1 MDSYK
6 EKRAAIT
13 AKVTW
18 TGVAVNCV
26 LSAGKI
32 IAGVIGRSG
41 AMIADGIHS
50 ISDFITDFII
60 LFFLKLSAKE
70 HDIDHR
76 YGHGKFETFS
86 TFLVSVILLAVGVML
101 AEGGIEKIVFWAK
114 GGELE
119 RPGLIAAIAAV
130 VSIIAKEWLF
140 RYTYRKG
147 KEIGND
153 AVIANAWHHRSDAL
167 SSIGVLVGILGAIF
181 LGERWAILDPVACVA
196 VSVFIFIAAIKILIP
211 AVNELVDHCLPGNEE
226 KLITDTILEVDGVRG
241 MHHLRTRKSGNLR
254 IMDVH
259 IKVDPNITVD
269 AGHDIA
275 TAVEKAL
282 DDAFDHIPIMKS
294 IHIEPYRGKDVTND

>member
-1 MDSYK
+1 MEY
-6 EKRAAIT
+6 EKHERAAIT

-60 LFFLKLSAKE
+60 LFFLKLASKE

-76 YGHGKFETFS
+76 YGHGKFETFA

-101 AEGGIEKIVFWAK
+101 AKEGIEKIIFWAK

-119 RPGLIAAIAAV
+119 RPGLIAAIAALI
-130 VSIIAKEWLF
+130 SIISKEWLF

-147 KEIGND
+147 KEISND
-153 AVIANAWHHRSDAL
+153 AVIANAWHHRSDAF

-181 LGERWAILDPVACVA
+181 LGERWAVLDPVACVV
-196 VSVFIFIAAIKILIP
+196 VSVFVFIAAIKILIP
-211 AVNELVDHCLPGNEE
+211 AINELVDHCLPDNEE
-226 KLITDTILEVDGVRG
+226 KLITDTILNVDGVRG

-259 IKVDPNITVD
+259 IKVDPDITVD

-275 TAVEKAL
+275 TAVENAL

-294 IHIEPYRGKDVTND
+294 IHIEPFRGQEN